1 MLRYHA
7 LTDDDQLAFRARQI
21 PKDDLDAIEKA
32 LDELKDPLS
41 VVVPL
46 TPTHVATNAN
56 AVERIAAAMKE
67 AFPLRPPMPIASE
80 LDEGGVRPRADY
92 EPLQGR
98 LRALEQ
104 AAGSWVKNL
113 IEESRGASVPIAPWP
128 KKDGTR
134 RGYHLLDGV
143 ITLAEG
149 GFDKDDTVRELAA
162 TAADSDAPYFAKT
175 AGQAVGILN
184 VNEALTFA
192 SLCAALV
199 HDGYLT
205 LEVRRKPEG
214 TAA

>member
-192 SLCAALV
+192 ALCSVVCDEKAPV
-199 HDGYLT
+199 PF
-205 LEVRRKPEG
+205 VRPKPEG